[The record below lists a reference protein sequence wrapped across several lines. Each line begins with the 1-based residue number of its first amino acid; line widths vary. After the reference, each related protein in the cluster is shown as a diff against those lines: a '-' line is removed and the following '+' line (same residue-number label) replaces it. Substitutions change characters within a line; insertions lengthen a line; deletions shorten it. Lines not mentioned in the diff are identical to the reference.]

1 LRPAFAKI
9 FLQAEPDVARN
20 GRSVV
25 KLVMRTD
32 LPPSQEP
39 ETKPLELNFYLRR
52 AKGPGVFVVGADSLT
67 ESIVVI
73 GPTLRDL
80 RRALAER
87 IAAEY
92 GSDVSIRLYVGSQPV
107 PPPPPAPAAM
117 EANPKVVQRQP
128 TGSFD
133 DARA

>member
-1 LRPAFAKI
+1 MRSDITRPH
-9 FLQAEPDVARN
+9 
-20 GRSVV
+20 
-25 KLVMRTD
+25 
-32 LPPSQEP
+32 EP

-80 RRALAER
+80 RKALAER
-87 IAAEY
+87 IAAQY
-92 GSDVSIRLYVGSQPV
+92 GSDVSIRLYVGSQPM
-107 PPPPPAPAAM
+107 PPPAPPPAAM
-117 EANPKVVQRQP
+117 EAIPQVVKRQP